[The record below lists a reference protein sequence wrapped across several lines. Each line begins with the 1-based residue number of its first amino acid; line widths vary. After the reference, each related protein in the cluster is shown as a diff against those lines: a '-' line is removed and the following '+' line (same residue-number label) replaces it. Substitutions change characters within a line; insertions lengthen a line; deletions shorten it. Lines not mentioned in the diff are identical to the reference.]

1 MQLNE
6 YQQRASE
13 TAQFDERSV
22 HPMAYVALGLAG
34 ETGEVVEKVKK
45 LFRNDKGDIS
55 EGKRE
60 DLAKELGDVLW
71 YLSQLA
77 HLLDLPLE
85 HVAQVN
91 LDKLKSRVEREV
103 IKSEGDDR

>member
-6 YQQRASE
+6 YQEKASE
-13 TAQFDERSV
+13 TAQFDERPV
-22 HPMAYVALGLAG
+22 HPIAYVTLGLAG

-45 LFRNDKGDIS
+45 LFRNDKGNVS
-55 EGKRE
+55 EEKRE
-60 DLAKELGDVLW
+60 DLKKELGDVLW

-77 HLLDLPLE
+77 HLLGIPLE
-85 HVAQVN
+85 DVAQAN
-91 LDKLKSRVEREV
+91 INKLRSRAERGV